1 MGVDSLTHHVIVV
14 TMPPPPTL
22 SLAYA
27 THDALNLTIVPTG
40 DGGAPILGE
49 PGRGLL
55 LLLCARALVRIS
67 TVASANTAISA
78 TATAFCCCYC
88 YISAITMNTTTIT
101 FLYNGLLNYTKNPM
115 EEAV

>member
-55 LLLCARALVRIS
+55 LLLYARALVRIS
-67 TVASANTAISA
+67 TAANTAISA
-78 TATAFCCCYC
+78 TAMAFCCCYC
-88 YISAITMNTTTIT
+88 YISAITMNTTAITIYIT
-101 FLYNGLLNYTKNPM
+101 
-115 EEAV
+115 VS

>member
-49 PGRGLL
+49 QGRSLFLL
-55 LLLCARALVRIS
+55 LLLCVCLLIIVS
-67 TVASANTAISA
+67 TAASANTDISA
-78 TATAFCCCYC
+78 AVTACCHHCYV
-88 YISAITMNTTTIT
+88 Y
-101 FLYNGLLNYTKNPM
+101 LYH
-115 EEAV
+115 

>member
-55 LLLCARALVRIS
+55 LLLCARALVRIP
-67 TVASANTAISA
+67 TAANTAISA

-88 YISAITMNTTTIT
+88 YISAITMNTNYYY
-101 FLYNGLLNYTKNPM
+101 LYNGLLNYTKNPM